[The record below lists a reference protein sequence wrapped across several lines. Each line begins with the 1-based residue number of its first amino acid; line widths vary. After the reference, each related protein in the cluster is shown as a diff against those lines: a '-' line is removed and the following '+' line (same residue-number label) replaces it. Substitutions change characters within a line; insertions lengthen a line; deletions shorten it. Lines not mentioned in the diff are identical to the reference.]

1 MSRSK
6 RLPTAAVLSVPL
18 ALTGALAALG
28 LHVRRN
34 MGARPGELRRIASAS
49 PNAVDGLFA
58 NTEPGLP
65 RAKASAR
72 MILNMLV
79 GRRSAGGAPATV
91 PLAPLRTPAEPAGL
105 AVTWLGH
112 AGVLLEIDG
121 RRALV
126 DPVWSEYASPVPRF
140 GPRRLHPPVRAAVRA
155 RLPGP
160 RGAQP
165 TTTTTTSTVR
175 RSRALARDTSA
186 VFVGPLGVG
195 AHLRSWGIPGHRVVE
210 RDTGRAW

>member
-105 AVTWLGH
+105 AVTWLATPGCCWRST
-112 AGVLLEIDG
+112 AGG
-121 RRALV
+121 RWWTRSGLSTPPPCRA
-126 DPVWSEYASPVPRF
+126 S
-140 GPRRLHPPVRAAVRA
+140 GRAACTRA
-155 RLPGP
+155 VAPLSELGSPDSWCS
-160 RGAQP
+160 A

-175 RSRALARDTSA
+175 RSPRWPATPPRCSSGRSGGRAPAFLGHPRAPGRRAR
-186 VFVGPLGVG
+186 
-195 AHLRSWGIPGHRVVE
+195 
-210 RDTGRAW
+210 TGRAW